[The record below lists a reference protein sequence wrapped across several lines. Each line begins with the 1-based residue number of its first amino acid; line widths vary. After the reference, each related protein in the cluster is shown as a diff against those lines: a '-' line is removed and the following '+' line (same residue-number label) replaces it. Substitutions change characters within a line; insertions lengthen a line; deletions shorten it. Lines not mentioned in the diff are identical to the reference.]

1 MKKIVLLIITI
12 FLICGCAKK
21 ELFYLN
27 DKYYNNGDYVN
38 VTSNDIDYNN
48 SYLLYT
54 YNNFCALPVHCE
66 DIFKEVME
74 KYKIDILSIPFNDFK
89 NTNYYKTVKYAPS
102 IIIVKN
108 GEIVSYLDAN
118 SDKDL
123 DKYQNTDKFINWLKE
138 YIYLEKNN
146 E

>member
-1 MKKIVLLIITI
+1 
-12 FLICGCAKK
+12 
-21 ELFYLN
+21 
-27 DKYYNNGDYVN
+27 
-38 VTSNDIDYNN
+38 
-48 SYLLYT
+48 
-54 YNNFCALPVHCE
+54 
-66 DIFKEVME
+66 ME

>member
-12 FLICGCAKK
+12 FLICGCGKK

>member
-1 MKKIVLLIITI
+1 MKKVVLLIIAI
-12 FLICGCAKK
+12 FLFCGCAKK

-38 VTSNDIDYNN
+38 VTSNDINYNE

-54 YNNFCALPVHCE
+54 YNNFCVLPVHCE
-66 DIFKEVME
+66 NIFKEAMD
-74 KYKIDILSIPFNDFK
+74 KYKIDVLSMPFDDFK
-89 NTNYYKTVKYAPS
+89 NTNYYKKVKYAPS
-102 IIIVKN
+102 IIIIKN
-108 GEIVSYLDAN
+108 GEIISYLDAN

-123 DKYQNTDKFINWLKE
+123 DKYQDANKFINWLKE